1 MVADDASE
9 DPAAAHL
16 VEEINAGRAE
26 GLPIAYVRQPENVGF
41 VRNVN
46 DALALLAPAD
56 VIVLNSDCVVSEGW
70 YEGMRRAAYSDTRVA
85 TVSTLTNH
93 GTIISIPDRNRP
105 VPKLPPEWSVDEAA
119 AAVRAASPGIHP
131 TLPAAVGHCLYLR
144 RSALDLVGD
153 FDEDFAPG
161 YEEEVDFSQRCT
173 RYGLSHLLADDVFV
187 LHHGGGSFDANGGA
201 AALRREHHRVLQ
213 SRYPYWDSWVQEVE
227 QASHTPLARSLYAG
241 RRALRGTAL
250 TIDGRVLTEF
260 MTGTQVHVLEV
271 ITSVHELQS
280 MGIRVIVPPDLG
292 DYARKALEPL
302 DRVRLVAEDD
312 ALLEP
317 PTDVVHRPYQITS
330 LEELRFLLAVGQR
343 LVITQ
348 QDLIA
353 FHNPAYH
360 ESFDKWQEHRSLT
373 RLGLSA
379 ADAVAFF
386 SRHAREEALRED
398 LVDPARA
405 KVVLLGTDHK
415 LSATPT
421 AAAAPRPLAQL
432 DGRPFLVCLGTD
444 FLHKNRVFAIRL
456 LAAMRD
462 RHGYEGRLVLAGP
475 HVAHGSSAGEEAE
488 ELARHPDL
496 AAQVVEVAAVGEAGK
511 RWLMERADA
520 LVYPTTYEGFGL
532 IPFEAGEAGVPCFF
546 ASETALAELFPR
558 EAALLVPWDAAAS
571 ADRCMELLADPT

>member
-41 VRNVN
+41 VHNVN

-56 VIVLNSDCVVSEGW
+56 VIVINSDCVVSEGW

-280 MGIRVIVPPDLG
+280 MEIRVIVPPDLG
-292 DYARKALEPL
+292 DYARQALEPL
-302 DRVRLVAEDD
+302 DRR
-312 ALLEP
+312 
-317 PTDVVHRPYQITS
+317 
-330 LEELRFLLAVGQR
+330 
-343 LVITQ
+343 
-348 QDLIA
+348 
-353 FHNPAYH
+353 
-360 ESFDKWQEHRSLT
+360 
-373 RLGLSA
+373 
-379 ADAVAFF
+379 
-386 SRHAREEALRED
+386 
-398 LVDPARA
+398 
-405 KVVLLGTDHK
+405 
-415 LSATPT
+415 
-421 AAAAPRPLAQL
+421 AAPGQ
-432 DGRPFLVCLGTD
+432 
-444 FLHKNRVFAIRL
+444 
-456 LAAMRD
+456 
-462 RHGYEGRLVLAGP
+462 
-475 HVAHGSSAGEEAE
+475 
-488 ELARHPDL
+488 
-496 AAQVVEVAAVGEAGK
+496 
-511 RWLMERADA
+511 
-520 LVYPTTYEGFGL
+520 
-532 IPFEAGEAGVPCFF
+532 
-546 ASETALAELFPR
+546 
-558 EAALLVPWDAAAS
+558 
-571 ADRCMELLADPT
+571 